1 MKIKEYKI
9 RRNVDFNFAELLYLK
24 YLEKHKILNTHRI
37 TKQYNF
43 LISKA
48 TASRA
53 IKHLEKLGIIK
64 RIGSSNYRAIHKR
77 MVDAKD
83 LGIITMPMT
92 WNKTLQ
98 GDK

>member
-1 MKIKEYKI
+1 MRIRGYKI
-9 RRNVDFNFAELLYLK
+9 RKDVDFNFAELLYLK
-24 YLEKHKILNTHRI
+24 YLEKHKVLNTYRI
-37 TKQYNF
+37 TKQYSF

-64 RIGSSNYRAIHKR
+64 RIGLSNYRVTHKR
-77 MVDAKD
+77 MVDVKD
-83 LGIITMPMT
+83 LGIITIPIA
-92 WNKTLQ
+92 WNEILQ